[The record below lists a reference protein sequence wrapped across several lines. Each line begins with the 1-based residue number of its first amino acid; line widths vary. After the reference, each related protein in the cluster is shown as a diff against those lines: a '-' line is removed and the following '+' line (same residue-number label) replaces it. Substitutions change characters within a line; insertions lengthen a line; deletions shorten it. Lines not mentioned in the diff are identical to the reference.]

1 MLNRK
6 IVPLL
11 YVALFLMHVELYSG
25 KSHLYQ
31 ALVIGIVGIQIE
43 AHLFSS
49 KVVLGGRK
57 TYLCTLGKNKSS
69 AFGFGCLEREVVS
82 RKPGQQGLT

>member
-11 YVALFLMHVELYSG
+11 YVALFLMQVELYSG
-25 KSHLYQ
+25 KSSLYQ
-31 ALVIGIVGIQIE
+31 TLVIGIVGIQIE
-43 AHLFSS
+43 AQLFSS

-57 TYLCTLGKNKSS
+57 TLKIFAHL
-69 AFGFGCLEREVVS
+69 
-82 RKPGQQGLT
+82 RKINPVLLDFVKRGGW